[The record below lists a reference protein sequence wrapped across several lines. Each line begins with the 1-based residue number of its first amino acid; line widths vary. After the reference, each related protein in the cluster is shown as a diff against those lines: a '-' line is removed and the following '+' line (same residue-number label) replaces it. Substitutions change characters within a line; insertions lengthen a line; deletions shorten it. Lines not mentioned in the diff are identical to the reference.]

1 MFTTFPD
8 LRYPPID
15 VRLKKDKQQFM
26 VFDIIR
32 KKWIVLT
39 PEEWVRQHI
48 IHWFINHHK
57 VSPALLSVEKEVI
70 LNGTKKRYDIV
81 VYSKTLQ
88 PILVV
93 ECKAPEVNLTEST
106 VEQALRY
113 NLELNA
119 PYFFVSNGLTDALF
133 KSNLHGIEV
142 LTDWKGIFSL

>member
-1 MFTTFPD
+1 MSTTFPD
-8 LRYPPID
+8 LKYPPID
-15 VRLKKDKQQFM
+15 VRLKKDRQQFM

-48 IHWFINHHK
+48 IHWLINEHK

-93 ECKAPEVNLTEST
+93 ECKAPEVNLTQST

-119 PYFFVSNGLTDALF
+119 PYSFVSNGLTDALF
-133 KSNLHGIEV
+133 KCNSNGIEV
-142 LTDWKGIFSL
+142 IVDWANVF